1 MKALTYNPVTDDF
14 VVQVLPVPT
23 PGAGDVLVK
32 VHACGLNSVDSKIN
46 FWHGV
51 APDMNSQWAPGL
63 DVSGEIIALGEN
75 VEGWKVGDKVLYHG
89 NMFRPHG
96 GYAEYAVQK
105 ATTMVAH
112 PELPV
117 EQAAATPCA
126 GWTAWRALV
135 DKLRI
140 QEHDAIFIAGGAGGV
155 GSYAIQIA
163 RNFGV
168 KTIITTSS
176 AKNHEFLRSLGATHL
191 IDYREED
198 VFSRVMEITENQGV
212 PVALDAVGGDND
224 ILTASILGYEGQM
237 VELVRTLRP
246 ESYKDAFDKGLSF
259 HQLSLGSG
267 HRHGVAGQQ
276 NLAKAGRDFT
286 ALVESGKI
294 TTPILETI
302 TLEQTGDALK
312 SIRQQRTVGK
322 IVLKL

>member
-32 VHACGLNSVDSKIN
+32 VHACGLNPVDSKIN
-46 FWHGV
+46 FWHG
-51 APDMNSQWAPGL
+51 AASDMNSQWTPGL
-63 DVSGEIIALGEN
+63 DVSGEIVALGEN

-96 GYAEYAVQK
+96 GYAEYAVQE
-105 ATTMVAH
+105 ASTMVVH
-112 PELPV
+112 PDLPV

-163 RNFGV
+163 RHFGV
-168 KTIITTSS
+168 KKIITTSS

-198 VFSRVMEITENQGV
+198 VFSRVMEITDNQGV
-212 PVALDAVGGDND
+212 PVALDAVGGDDD
-224 ILTASILGYEGQM
+224 ILTASILGYESQM

-276 NLAKAGRDFT
+276 ELT
-286 ALVESGKI
+286 
-294 TTPILETI
+294 
-302 TLEQTGDALK
+302 
-312 SIRQQRTVGK
+312 
-322 IVLKL
+322 